1 MNGENEK
8 LFNLLTKE
16 IELSSL
22 PELAKEEVLSY
33 LEEVFSKYDNLSS
46 SHQPVLEI
54 LEEEEGG
61 DSTDV
66 HLLVS
71 TPSKERVSAWDR
83 SKIVEA
89 LQKEINISQ
98 NEAEEIA
105 FAVER
110 KLMVSGIKTVTVP
123 LIRELVNVELFLKG
137 YSQKLK
143 RQEIFGLPYYNLNL
157 LIHSKT
163 DENSNIA
170 SNNPEAVN
178 LAIAEIVLKQYALSH
193 VFSPEVS
200 EAHFNGSIHLH
211 DLGFPIR
218 VYCSAHS
225 IEYIKK
231 YGLELDNLDTISKPA
246 KHARTL
252 TGHLNT
258 FLASMQAYYAGA
270 LGLGYVNIFYAP
282 YVEGMSFEKMK
293 QEAQYMIFSASQNAF
308 SRGSQT
314 LFIDFNLHLG
324 VPSYLKDVP
333 AIGAGG
339 KYTGKTYGDYE
350 KTAQQFLEAMMT
362 VWEEGDAI
370 GQPFAFPKMDLHIN
384 EDSFKD
390 KEQRRLLEYACQIA
404 SKNGSPYFIFDRDDV
419 ILSACCRLRT
429 QVRNEYVLK
438 HPESLRFCGFQN
450 VTINLPQAAY
460 RAGRKGKASLEGV
473 IEEIY
478 KMMDL
483 ALQAHFQKKRFIE
496 GLMKKPGLPLWQVG
510 RPAKDGRPYID
521 LNREDTSYIIGMIGL
536 NECVKYLT
544 GYELH
549 ENDEAYRLGL
559 KIISAMYLK
568 IKEYEEKYN
577 LSFKLEETPAE
588 SASLRLAKVDL
599 QQFPEAAD
607 FVRGDKKSGAVYYT
621 NSIHLAADAPV
632 DIIERIEK
640 QGRFHNLIE
649 AGAITHVFVG
659 EKMPSAQSIFN
670 LVEKTWYNTQTA
682 QITISPEFTV
692 CRDCKKVTPGYGRH
706 NHI

>member
-1 MNGENEK
+1 MDKENEK
-8 LFNLLTKE
+8 LYNLLVKE
-16 IELSSL
+16 VELSSL
-22 PELAKEEVLSY
+22 PQIMKEEILNS
-33 LEEVFSKYDNLSS
+33 LEEVFSKYSLATPDQ
-46 SHQPVLEI
+46 QPILEI
-54 LEEEEGG
+54 LEESEEG
-61 DSTDV
+61 DATDV
-66 HLLVS
+66 HLLVT
-71 TPSKERVSAWDR
+71 TPTKEKVSPWDR
-83 SKIVEA
+83 SRIVEA
-89 LQKEINISQ
+89 LVKEINISEK
-98 NEAEEIA
+98 EAEDIA
-105 FAVER
+105 FSVEK
-110 KLMVSGIKTVTVP
+110 KLVASGMKTVTVP
-123 LIRELVNVELFLKG
+123 LIREIVNVELFLRG
-137 YSQKLK
+137 YNRKLK
-143 RQEIFGLPYYNLNL
+143 KQEIFGLPYYNLNL

-193 VFSPEVS
+193 VFSS
-200 EAHFNGSIHLH
+200 EIANAHLSGAIHLH

-258 FLASMQAYYAGA
+258 FLASMQAFYAGA

-282 YVEGMSFEKMK
+282 YVEGMSFKEMK

-314 LFIDFNLHLG
+314 LFIDFNVHLG

-333 AIGAGG
+333 AIGPGG
-339 KYTGKTYGDYE
+339 EYTGKTYGDYE
-350 KTAQQFLEAMMT
+350 KTAQQFLEAMMS

-384 EDSFKD
+384 EESFKD
-390 KEQRRLLEYACQIA
+390 KEQRRLLQYACQIA

-460 RAGRKGKASLEGV
+460 RAGRRGKANLEGV
-473 IEEIY
+473 IEEVY

-521 LNREDTSYIIGMIGL
+521 LDREDTSYIIGMIGL

-549 ENDEAYRLGL
+549 ESDEAYRLGL

-568 IKEYEEKYN
+568 IKEYENKYN

-588 SASLRLAKVDL
+588 SASLRLAKIDL
-599 QQFPEAAD
+599 QQFPEAVD
-607 FVRGDKKSGAVYYT
+607 FVRGDQKSGAVYYT
-621 NSIHLAADAPV
+621 NSIHLAPDAPV

-649 AGAITHVFVG
+649 AGAITHIFVG
-659 EKMPSAQSIFN
+659 EKLPSPQSIFN
-670 LVEKTWYNTQTA
+670 LIEKTWYNTQTA

-692 CRDCKKVTPGYGRH
+692 CRDCRRVSLGYGRH
-706 NHI
+706 LHN